1 MPRNETM
8 YQNLED
14 EAIHM
19 GKVIVYYNLEL
30 SACAPCTGYNKLH
43 DINTT
48 GVQIGDTIM
57 NVSEA
62 ECWTNC
68 ADYPDS
74 GCSTAVFDGLN
85 CALKTRRCRTPHA
98 RLVTQSVCMPT
109 QRQDRRPC
117 RAGSSRIH
125 RGEL

>member
-14 EAIHM
+14 EAITWEN
-19 GKVIVYYNLEL
+19 IDYYLEL

-43 DINTT
+43 DTYYAR
-48 GVQIGDTIM
+48 VQIGDTIM

-68 ADYPDS
+68 ADYPD
-74 GCSTAVFDGLN
+74 
-85 CALKTRRCRTPHA
+85 R
-98 RLVTQSVCMPT
+98 M
-109 QRQDRRPC
+109 
-117 RAGSSRIH
+117 
-125 RGEL
+125 

>member
-48 GVQIGDTIM
+48 PGVQIGDTIM

-62 ECWTNC
+62 ECWTN
-68 ADYPDS
+68 
-74 GCSTAVFDGLN
+74 
-85 CALKTRRCRTPHA
+85 A
-98 RLVTQSVCMPT
+98 RLS
-109 QRQDRRPC
+109 
-117 RAGSSRIH
+117 
-125 RGEL
+125 